1 LKGRDKMIEFINGE
15 YINKDEASIIK
26 QVLKTKFVGDINIE
40 GNLMWN
46 LFNQKPKL
54 MSFVD
59 VKSLQI
65 PNYDKVYFYLER
77 QDKMYKTEY
86 SNILKYVEDLEPWE
100 EIDGYIFDHN
110 YNWVIAITHEDNQIL
125 VIGL

>member
-1 LKGRDKMIEFINGE
+1 MIEFINGE

-86 SNILKYVEDLEPWE
+86 SNILKYVEDLEPGRKLMD
-100 EIDGYIFDHN
+100 IYLI
-110 YNWVIAITHEDNQIL
+110 III
-125 VIGL
+125 IGLLR